1 MNTIGQGTALMR
13 SKLERYVTPAGT
25 DTWHNDCA
33 RFVCRFVT
41 GADPR
46 TGSGLGASKDTAWEA
61 CQASG
66 PILSTDHAAA
76 PAGAI
81 GWYRS
86 TGPSPK
92 PGHVVIHL
100 GNDLLA
106 MGSDAVPT
114 ASRWGVD
121 SGTISWAAYHRAKPT
136 MQYVG
141 WTLDYVGQ
149 VLVDARIVVK
159 LAGHPEL
166 YLLTSPTTR
175 HHLTPAEWKP
185 MKAKGVK
192 HVTVT
197 PAVLAHY
204 REATR

>member
-1 MNTIGQGTALMR
+1 MQSLAQGTALMK
-13 SKLERYVTPAGT
+13 SPLERYVAGR

-46 TGSGLGASKDTAWEA
+46 TGSGLGASRPTAWEA

-66 PILSTDHAAA
+66 PLLSTDHAAA

-86 TGPSPK
+86 TGTSPK

-100 GNDLLA
+100 GGDILA
-106 MGSDAVPT
+106 MGSDAV
-114 ASRWGVD
+114 SGWGVD
-121 SGTISWAAYHRAKPT
+121 SGTCTWSHYRSAKPT

-141 WTLDYVGQ
+141 WTYDYVGQ
-149 VLVDARIVVK
+149 VLTDAKIVVK
-159 LAGHPEL
+159 IAGHPEL
-166 YLLTSPTTR
+166 YLLTSPTTA

-185 MKAKGVK
+185 FKAKGARA
-192 HVTVT
+192 VTIS
-197 PAVLAHY
+197 PAALAHY
-204 REATR
+204 RIAA